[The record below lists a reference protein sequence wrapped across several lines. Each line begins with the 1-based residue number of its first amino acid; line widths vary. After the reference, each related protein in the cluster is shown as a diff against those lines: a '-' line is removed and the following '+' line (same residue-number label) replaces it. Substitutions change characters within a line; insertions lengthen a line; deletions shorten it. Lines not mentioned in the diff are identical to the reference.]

1 MWFADRRADFKPI
14 LSRHH
19 HIQQKGIVGNLL
31 GHVKGLSPIRGGV
44 NSISAA
50 LGIGFQHGQDLEMIL
65 AIIHENFRN
74 ITNVGALI
82 RVTGF
87 AETDC
92 TRLFCTYMK
101 MTPMEYIRRYRI
113 KIACQ
118 LLMNTNLSVTEISE
132 QCNMNLSYLCKKVR
146 EITGFSPLEYRRNHW
161 RKQNE

>member
-1 MWFADRRADFKPI
+1 M
-14 LSRHH
+14 
-19 HIQQKGIVGNLL
+19 GNKNQN
-31 GHVKGLSPIRGGV
+31 GE
-44 NSISAA
+44 A
-50 LGIGFQHGQDLEMIL
+50 LQLKKQQDLEMIL

-92 TRLFCTYMK
+92 TRLFRTYMK

-146 EITGFSPLEYRRNHW
+146 EITGFSPLEYRRNH
-161 RKQNE
+161 

>member
-1 MWFADRRADFKPI
+1 MGAKKQINEAIQTKEQKDMEII
-14 LSRHH
+14 LT
-19 HIQQKGIVGNLL
+19 
-31 GHVKGLSPIRGGV
+31 
-44 NSISAA
+44 
-50 LGIGFQHGQDLEMIL
+50 
-65 AIIHENFRN
+65 IIHENYHN
-74 ITNVGALI
+74 ITNTAVLERA
-82 RVTGF
+82 TGF
-87 AETDC
+87 TETEC
-92 TRLFCTYMK
+92 TKLFRKYLK